1 MRATGDL
8 QPDLILTNAR
18 VLTMDPRHPTSQ
30 SVAVRGDRIVWAGA
44 DAELP
49 SITSA
54 GTRVIDCVGGTL
66 LPGFHD
72 AHLHLLAFASSLDS
86 VDCRPSHVS
95 SIADICQQI
104 AIRTEHTPRGEWVSA
119 WGYDPLYLAERRH
132 PTRWDLDRVAPHHP
146 VRLNHRSGHACVL
159 NSMAMDRVGI
169 ADNTDEPHGA
179 TIARDLE
186 SGTPNGLLLE
196 MEDFLDGRIPRQSA
210 AQLSDLVE
218 RAARRLLSFGVT
230 SVQDATHTNSID
242 RWNLF
247 QHLSA
252 QGMLLPRITLM
263 PGADHV
269 ADFAD
274 AGLRFGSGSDRLRI
288 GHAKIMVTTSAGFAT
303 PSSDELKTIMR
314 GCTSLGF
321 PTAVHAV
328 EAEVIRS
335 VAEAISE
342 SPTLP
347 GRFPTHRIEHCSE
360 SPPGVLNSVVE
371 CGAAV
376 VTQPGFIHYEGDRY
390 LAEVSSEMQPFL
402 YRAASL
408 AACGVGVAFSSD
420 APVSEPDPMKALYA
434 AVTRRTSTGNS
445 LGGHE
450 TMDIGAALSAYTIEP
465 ARATG
470 IHDRL
475 GRISPGS
482 LADLV
487 LFDEDLL
494 NVEPDT
500 LLSTRPVMTILGGRE
515 VVSG

>member
-49 SITSA
+49 SIISA

-104 AIRTEHTPRGEWVSA
+104 STRTERTPRNEWVSA
-119 WGYDPLYLAERRH
+119 WGYDPFYLAERRH
-132 PTRWDLDRVAPHHP
+132 PTRWDLDRAAPHHP

-159 NSMAMDRVGI
+159 NSLAMDRVGI

-186 SGTPNGLLLE
+186 GGTPNGLLLE
-196 MEDFLDGRIPRQSA
+196 MEDFLNGRIPRPSDVE
-210 AQLSDLVE
+210 LSDLVA

-247 QHLSA
+247 QHLSG
-252 QGMLLPRITLM
+252 QGMPLPRITLM
-263 PGADHV
+263 PGADHI

-274 AGLRFGSGSDRLRI
+274 AGLSFGSGSDRLRI
-288 GHAKIMVTTSAGFAT
+288 GHAKIMVTASAGFPT
-303 PSSDELKTIMR
+303 SSSNDLKTIMR
-314 GCTSLGF
+314 GYTSLGF
-321 PTAVHAV
+321 PVAVHAV
-328 EAEVIRS
+328 EAEVVRS

-342 SPTLP
+342 SLTLP
-347 GRFPTHRIEHCSE
+347 SGCPPHRIEHCSE
-360 SPPGVLNSVVE
+360 TPPEVLEQVVE
-371 CGAAV
+371 CGASV
-376 VTQPGFIHYEGDRY
+376 ITQPGFVHNQGDRY
-390 LAEVSSEMQPFL
+390 LVEVSPAMQRYL
-402 YRAASL
+402 YRAGSL
-408 AACGVGVAFSSD
+408 VSRGISVAFSSD
-420 APVSEPDPMKALYA
+420 APVCDPDPAQAFYA
-434 AVTRRTSTGNS
+434 AVTRRTSSGNLLS
-445 LGGHE
+445 GHE
-450 TMDIGAALSAYTIEP
+450 AMDIGAALSAYTIEP

-470 IHDRL
+470 VHDRL

-494 NVEPDT
+494 SVEPDT